1 MKRPLTVYLSSALA
15 LVLAACATSSQTAKK
30 SGGETE
36 YVATAAGNT
45 PLPDPQEEVICEY
58 ERTVGSMIPERK
70 CRAKTDLER
79 TREESQ
85 DLMRRTRPAPSK
97 PE

>member
-1 MKRPLTVYLSSALA
+1 MKHPLTVYLGSALA
-15 LVLAACATSSQTAKK
+15 LALAACATPSQTAKK

-45 PLPDPQEEVICEY
+45 PLPDPQEEIICDY

-70 CRAKTDLER
+70 CRAKSDLER

-85 DLMRRTRPAPSK
+85 DLMRRTRPAPIK
-97 PE
+97 PQ